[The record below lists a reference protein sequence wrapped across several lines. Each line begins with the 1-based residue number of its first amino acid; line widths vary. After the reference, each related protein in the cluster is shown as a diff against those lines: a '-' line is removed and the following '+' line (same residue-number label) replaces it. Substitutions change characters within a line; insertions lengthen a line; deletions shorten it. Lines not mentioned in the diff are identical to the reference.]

1 MRSIF
6 ALALALGF
14 SFSATA
20 ADKHKAPVAAAGLT
34 PVTVDGLAWSGD
46 LAAAL
51 EEAGKQNRLVFID
64 FTGVTCTNCRINE
77 KNIFVKADVKN
88 LFMQYVRVQLYTDVI
103 PEAHYKAAPAEEK
116 REQDAEINQK
126 FQKATFKTEQL
137 PLYAIVK
144 PAGAGQ
150 FEVVGVY
157 DEGRINKL
165 DKFVEFLKKPLKAE

>member
-6 ALALALGF
+6 TCSFMIALTPYAF
-14 SFSATA
+14 A
-20 ADKHKAPVAAAGLT
+20 ADAHKPPAAAAGMQ
-34 PVTVDGLAWSGD
+34 PVTIDGLAWSGN

-51 EEAGKQNRLVFID
+51 EEASKQKSLVFID
-64 FTGVTCTNCRINE
+64 FTGVTCTNCQINE
-77 KNIFVKADVKN
+77 KTVFVKEEVKD
-88 LFMQYVRVQLYTDVI
+88 LFKKYVRVQLYTDVI

-116 REQDAEINQK
+116 REQDAEVNQK

-144 PAGAGQ
+144 PVEGGQ

-165 DKFVEFLKKPLKAE
+165 DKFVEFLGKSR